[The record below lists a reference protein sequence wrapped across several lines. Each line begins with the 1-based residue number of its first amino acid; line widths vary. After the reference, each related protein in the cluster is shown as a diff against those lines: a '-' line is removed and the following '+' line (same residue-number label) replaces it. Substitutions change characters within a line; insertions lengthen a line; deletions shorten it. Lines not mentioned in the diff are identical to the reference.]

1 MERKLSKEREKLVLE
16 NEKLVYYTLNKLGV
30 EVNSVDY
37 EDYASI
43 GKIGLIRAAIK
54 FDEEKGKNF
63 STYAFYCIKHEIFE
77 EYMKR
82 KKYFI
87 EVSIDEP
94 IFTDK
99 SYKEMT
105 MKDIIK
111 DEKSC
116 FIEETED
123 QDCFIKILDVIL
135 NYLEGKNRLT
145 LLYRMGNVKENE
157 IAEKLHVAWKYVT
170 VIYKK
175 AIRKVRKA
183 MEYNIKYKK
192 VFQIEVVHN
201 KYKISFSLGDIKKFR
216 KICNEILKKE
226 KERDFS
232 GIEIA
237 YAKNWVEILMPANFQ
252 SFYFMAQVILES
264 DMKK

>member
-1 MERKLSKEREKLVLE
+1 MKTFFKLTGLLVLFFFSFFYTEKVINVITEQDEIMIKIKE
-16 NEKLVYYTLNKLGV
+16 NEEKNNIPSTNAIIDKNTITPGL
-30 EVNSVDY
+30 S
-37 EDYASI
+37 
-43 GKIGLIRAAIK
+43 GK
-54 FDEEKGKNF
+54 
-63 STYAFYCIKHEIFE
+63 EIN
-77 EYMKR
+77 
-82 KKYFI
+82 I
-87 EVSIDEP
+87 
-94 IFTDK
+94 DK

-123 QDCFIKILDVIL
+123 QDCFIKILDVTL

-201 KYKISFSLGDIKKFR
+201 KYKISFSPRDIKEIR

-226 KERDFS
+226 TERDFS

-237 YAKNWVEILMPANFQ
+237 YAKNRVEILMPANFQ